1 MDHSWKYS
9 RGGDGS
15 WNQNADWAQYWSG
28 VILNE
33 VGRGWSQ
40 EQLGSLLT
48 LNCGLLSRSVLIKH
62 SFFLLPSKGYSWEN
76 ISLSFL
82 KFKKTKRYTRVLV
95 RMWLGV
101 FIGLQDCT
109 AILSTATDWQVQP
122 HFQSRES
129 LWPISLRM
137 APGQYYAQSCF
148 WFHDQL
154 WPVPLRRSS
163 FAGLFDWTNFSRLV
177 FSQAFTST
185 GVPTLNTG
193 PTDFLAY

>member
-1 MDHSWKYS
+1 MDHSWKCS

-15 WNQNADWAQYWSG
+15 WNQNADWMQYWSG

-33 VGRGWSQ
+33 VGQGWSQ

-48 LNCGLLSRSVLIKH
+48 LNCGLLSCSVLIKH
-62 SFFLLPSKGYSWEN
+62 SFFSFTKQR
-76 ISLSFL
+76 ISMKEYFVVILEIQ
-82 KFKKTKRYTRVLV
+82 KTKRYTRVLV

-101 FIGLQDCT
+101 FIGLQDCA
-109 AILSTATDWQVQP
+109 AILSTAMDWQVQP
-122 HFQSRES
+122 CFQSRES

-154 WPVPLRRSS
+154 WPVSLRSS
-163 FAGLFDWTNFSRLV
+163 FAGLFDRTSFSRLV
-177 FSQAFTST
+177 SSQAFTST
-185 GVPTLNTG
+185 GVPVLRPKERPLHIT
-193 PTDFLAY
+193 